1 MGLGISDGCRMQGV
15 RDGAVDGRECVLT
28 IEKRAIIW
36 LRSDILRSPLK
47 QGYNYSQYP
56 FP

>member
-1 MGLGISDGCRMQGV
+1 MQGV

-36 LRSDILRSPLK
+36 LDLI
-47 QGYNYSQYP
+47 Y
-56 FP
+56 